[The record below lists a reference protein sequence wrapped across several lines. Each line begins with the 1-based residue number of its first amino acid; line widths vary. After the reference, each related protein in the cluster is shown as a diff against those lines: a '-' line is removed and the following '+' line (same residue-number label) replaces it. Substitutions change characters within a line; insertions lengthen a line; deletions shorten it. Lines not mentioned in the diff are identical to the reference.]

1 MLNKKLLTLACALLL
16 CILLVITIF
25 GQRALLHMFRIK
37 EELKTLEEHNKQL
50 KAENL
55 ALKKQIGQLKS
66 NHRYLEDLARDE
78 LGLAKEDELIYEFK
92 KKQK

>member
-1 MLNKKLLTLACALLL
+1 M
-16 CILLVITIF
+16 I
-25 GQRALLHMFRIK
+25 RIK

-55 ALKKQIGQLKS
+55 SLKKQIDQLKS
-66 NHRYLEDLARDE
+66 NQRYLEDLARDE
-78 LGLAKEDELIYEFK
+78 LGLAKQDELIYELK

>member
-1 MLNKKLLTLACALLL
+1 MLNKKIIALACALLL
-16 CILLVITIF
+16 CILLGITIF
-25 GQRALLHMFRIK
+25 GQRGLLHMFRIK

-55 ALKKQIGQLKS
+55 ALKKQIDQLKS

-78 LGLAKEDELIYEFK
+78 LGLAKEDELIYELK

>member
-1 MLNKKLLTLACALLL
+1 MLNKKILTLACALLL
-16 CILLVITIF
+16 CILLVITFF
-25 GQRALLHMFRIK
+25 GQRELLHMFRIK

>member
-25 GQRALLHMFRIK
+25 GQRGLLHMVRIK

-55 ALKKQIGQLKS
+55 ALKKQIGKLKS

>member
-1 MLNKKLLTLACALLL
+1 
-16 CILLVITIF
+16 
-25 GQRALLHMFRIK
+25 MFRIK

-50 KAENL
+50 KTENL
-55 ALKKQIGQLKS
+55 ALKKQIDQLKS

-78 LGLAKEDELIYEFK
+78 LGLAKEDELIYELK